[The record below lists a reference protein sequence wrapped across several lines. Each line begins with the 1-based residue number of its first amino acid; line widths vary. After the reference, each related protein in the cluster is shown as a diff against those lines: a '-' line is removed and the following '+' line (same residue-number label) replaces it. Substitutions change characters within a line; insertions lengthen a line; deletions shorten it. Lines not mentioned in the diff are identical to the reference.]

1 MQPLLCLSNRTEIP
15 PPDPEQG
22 CDMLSGAAVKHQRI
36 RQPPTRTSYPIAE
49 RAQQQS
55 SGLASNLMMRILLSE
70 HMAEKKGTTVNAG
83 ERSTKRKIFGL
94 IVIGLI
100 VFALVG
106 FTAFILKY
114 FASNPNAFNPTPQ
127 YDLNIPLRF
136 NYYYDNGTPDYAGTP
151 NFAITIWLTGKTPVE
166 DTILAGQPFT
176 ISARADQ
183 SNNSSPL
190 KDTRLIVIF
199 FQDSLTSPASN
210 DTDLLPSTGVTTL
223 CQGGEC
229 NCTSTQTCA
238 IPLPPTSTSQFF
250 WSKVNGTFYFP
261 ISGSFSPVIRFFTLG
276 PNNQTS
282 FLATATGPNIGDI
295 TLNVEPASFAQEVY
309 IGNASLVLTIAV
321 FIFGVIESIIIVL
334 LRSVVKSLATV
345 S

>member
-1 MQPLLCLSNRTEIP
+1 MDSSHGTSQTQIHIQTMPTLPEI
-15 PPDPEQG
+15 G
-22 CDMLSGAAVKHQRI
+22 GKH
-36 RQPPTRTSYPIAE
+36 PN
-49 RAQQQS
+49 
-55 SGLASNLMMRILLSE
+55 SNLSIWQRRKSNHRAKTMPHSNKKNYQPE
-70 HMAEKKGTTVNAG
+70 KGTTVNAG
-83 ERSTKRKIFGL
+83 ERSTKRKLLGSFA
-94 IVIGLI
+94 IGLI
-100 VFALVG
+100 VVVLFVFA
-106 FTAFILKY
+106 AFILGY

-136 NYYYDNGTPDYAGTP
+136 NYYYNNGTPDYAGTP
-151 NFAITIWLTGKTPVE
+151 NFAITIWLTGKTPVQ

-210 DTDLLPSTGVTTL
+210 DTDLLPSTGVTIL

-229 NCTSTQTCA
+229 NCTSTQCA
-238 IPLPPTSTSQFF
+238 IPLPPISTSQFF

-282 FLATATGPNIGDI
+282 LLATATGPNIGDI

-309 IGNASLVLTIAV
+309 IGNASLVLAIAV
-321 FIFGVIESIIIVL
+321 FIFGVIESIEIGSKIASYCIL
-334 LRSVVKSLATV
+334 KEKKP
-345 S
+345 